1 MGKSMIIEAQDSSL
15 VYEEGQKGVLGKLSG
30 VFANFRVGTRNGG
43 RLYNEELVDKRI
55 FGNEDVMEAL
65 ETRTLFGELDHP
77 VGDRCETLAQN
88 AAVSI
93 IKLEKD
99 ADEGVVKGEA
109 LILDTPAGRT
119 LKALVDSGAQMG
131 ISSRGIGEEIIQEG
145 QTIIDPDTY
154 DFITFDIVVTPA
166 NKGAR
171 LSLVEGKQQNSKLY
185 KSIEKEVNLCTSLNQ
200 LDQLKSVTESAIKV
214 GKGKLMKLIESKIT
228 TLNSDENITEV
239 SEDINKGNE
248 DIIPQ
253 KAEVKTEAKVTESD
267 EKSKLEE
274 QKLANKELQTASTKL
289 LNENKSLLEKVEQL
303 EKSNKLLQAKLTESR
318 RSEKKAN
325 QDRVKFESVHKKNI
339 QRLKKMSESK
349 VSKLEETIKSN
360 ENTIK
365 SLNETI
371 EVEKGKYTRLLE
383 ANKNLGDIALK
394 NKSKLEEN
402 VKLEKE
408 NKELKTQLLESKK
421 LLEQSEKR
429 NQVKLEESKKASI
442 LELTKLRN
450 QLQEANNKIE
460 ESNQTVSKLEE
471 ANQRISKL
479 PFNMTSANLKF
490 EGKVPQTN
498 LGNEDM
504 DLFNAMVSMNKK

>member
-30 VFANFRVGTRNGG
+30 VFANYKVGTRNGG

-93 IKLEKD
+93 VKLEKD
-99 ADEGVVKGEA
+99 ANEGVVKGEA

-119 LKALVDSGAQMG
+119 LKALVDSGAHMG

-154 DFITFDIVVTPA
+154 DFITFDVVVTPA

-171 LSLVEGKQQNSKLY
+171 LSLVENKQRDCTLY
-185 KSIEKEVNLCTSLNQ
+185 KNIEKEVKLCTSLNQ
-200 LDQLKSVTESAIKV
+200 LDQLKSVTESTIRV
-214 GKGKLMKLIESKIT
+214 GKGRLINLIESKIA
-228 TLNSDENITEV
+228 TLSSDEDITEK
-239 SEDINKGNE
+239 SEDINNGNKN
-248 DIIPQ
+248 IIPQ
-253 KAEVKTEAKVTESD
+253 EAEVKTEAKVVDSN
-267 EKSKLEE
+267 EKSKLQE
-274 QKLANKELQTASTKL
+274 QKIAKIEMQRVSTSLIK
-289 LNENKSLLEKVEQL
+289 ENKSLLERVEQL

-318 RSEKKAN
+318 RNEKKAN
-325 QDRVKFESVHKKNI
+325 KDKIKFENVHKKNI
-339 QRLKKMSESK
+339 ERLKKMSESK
-349 VSKLEETIKSN
+349 VSKLEEKIKSN

-365 SLNETI
+365 SLNESI
-371 EVEKGKYTRLLE
+371 EAEKGKYTRLLE
-383 ANKNLGDIALK
+383 ANKNLGEVLIK

-402 VKLEKE
+402 KK
-408 NKELKTQLLESKK
+408 LKTENTNLKNELQESKK
-421 LLEQSEKR
+421 LLEESTKKVQT
-429 NQVKLEESKKASI
+429 KLEESKKISDSEI
-442 LELTKLRN
+442 TKLRN

-460 ESNQTVSKLEE
+460 KSNQEVSKLTE
-471 ANQRISKL
+471 ANNRISKL

-490 EGKVPQTN
+490 EGKSDVKLN
-498 LGNEDM
+498 NEDM
-504 DLFNAMVSMNKK
+504 DLFNTMVSMNKK